1 MKRGLGTVVESDFW
15 SRNAFVD
22 MYVKDFQCD
31 VVAKDAEPEIL
42 KDTAATAWIT
52 GNNCLGKKHKVPQIC
67 LLMFTLF

>member
-1 MKRGLGTVVESDFW
+1 MVWVSWLHIMVMSTC
-15 SRNAFVD
+15 FVD

-52 GNNCLGKKHKVPQIC
+52 GNNCLGKKHKLPQIF
-67 LLMFTLF
+67 LIVFTLF